1 MTSFVHL
8 DGAAAAAAAALL
20 DVLHVQQSSPVSQ
33 LTDAMAKTL
42 TLARSLEDGRVM
54 ALTSSASSR
63 SRSDPLPVC
72 PARIVMFE
80 RRISEGE
87 LPVAATQRRL

>member
-8 DGAAAAAAAALL
+8 DGAATAAAAATALL
-20 DVLHVQQSSPVSQ
+20 DVLHVQQSSAVSQ

-54 ALTSSASSR
+54 APTSSR
-63 SRSDPLPVC
+63 SRSDPLPVLSL
-72 PARIVMFE
+72 IH
-80 RRISEGE
+80 I
-87 LPVAATQRRL
+87 